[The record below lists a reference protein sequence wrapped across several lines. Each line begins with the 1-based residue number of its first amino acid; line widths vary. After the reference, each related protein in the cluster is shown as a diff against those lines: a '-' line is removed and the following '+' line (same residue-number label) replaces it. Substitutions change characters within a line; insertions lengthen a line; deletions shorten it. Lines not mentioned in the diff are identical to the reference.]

1 MRHLLRSDAGAFITV
16 DPFRCRVW
24 DLNDR
29 MEEYVTE
36 ESCRSEIASVERD
49 GQLVPTVGRTLKGNP
64 DFDIEI
70 ICGARRLF
78 IAKHLGIP
86 IRVELRDL
94 TDRQAAVAVESEN
107 SLRKETS
114 PYERGMWLA
123 KLLRQGIYQSRDEM
137 ARDLRITP
145 TQVTRLLKFAELPAI
160 VIGAFPS
167 PHDIL
172 ESWAVELHKA
182 WNDERRRMIAD
193 RCRSLASVQPRPPAI
208 SVYTSLVASP
218 THGGRARSQAMR
230 RIVKSP
236 DGTTLLRLE
245 RQRKEVV
252 LRIPNVLV
260 DPIVERELT
269 RIIVEVLA
277 QRRAIITQ
285 RSDSPSAARCA
296 SAASAPLATSQPAS
310 P

>member
-1 MRHLLRSDAGAFITV
+1 MREPLQPDAGSFMTA

-29 MEEYVTE
+29 IEEYVTE
-36 ESCRSEIASVERD
+36 ESCRAEIASVDRD
-49 GQLVPTVGRTLKGNP
+49 GQLVPVVGRQLRGNP

-78 IAKHLGIP
+78 IARHLRIP
-86 IRVELRDL
+86 IRVEIREL
-94 TDRQAAVAVESEN
+94 TDRQAAVAIQTEN
-107 SLRKETS
+107 SLRKQTS

-123 KLLRQGIYQSRDEM
+123 TLLRQGIYRSRDEM

-160 VIGAFPS
+160 VIAAFPS

-182 WNDERRRMIAD
+182 WKDERHRLLTE
-193 RCRSLASVQPRPPAI
+193 RCRSLGDTAPRPPAAA
-208 SVYTSLVASP
+208 VYEILVAPP
-218 THGGRARSQAMR
+218 TRAGRARSQTTR

-236 DGTTLLRLE
+236 DGATLLRFE
-245 RQRKEVV
+245 HQRKDVV
-252 LRIPNVLV
+252 LRIPNALV
-260 DPIVERELT
+260 DPAIEMELT
-269 RIIVEVLA
+269 QVVAAVLIPRTTVSRPA
-277 QRRAIITQ
+277 DLSKR
-285 RSDSPSAARCA
+285 
-296 SAASAPLATSQPAS
+296 PLAIV
-310 P
+310 

>member
-1 MRHLLRSDAGAFITV
+1 MRHPLQSDAGAFITA

-29 MEEYVTE
+29 IEEYVTE
-36 ESCRSEIASVERD
+36 ESCRPEIASMERD
-49 GQLVPTVGRTLKGNP
+49 GQLVPAVGRTLKGDP

-70 ICGARRLF
+70 VCGARRLF
-78 IAKHLGIP
+78 IARHLGIP

-123 KLLRQGIYQSRDEM
+123 RLLRQGIYRSRDEM

-182 WNDERRRMIAD
+182 WNDDRRRVIAQ
-193 RCRSLASVQPRPPAI
+193 RCRSLAAASPRPPAV
-208 SVYTSLVASP
+208 SVYERLVASP
-218 THGGRARSQAMR
+218 AHGGRARARAMR
-230 RIVKSP
+230 TIVKGP
-236 DGTTLLRLE
+236 DGSLLLRLE
-245 RQRKEVV
+245 RQRTEVV

-260 DPIVERELT
+260 DPAVEKELT
-269 RIIVEVLA
+269 RMVAEVLSQRKALMA
-277 QRRAIITQ
+277 QRTGS
-285 RSDSPSAARCA
+285 RSVDDCRPVAGE
-296 SAASAPLATSQPAS
+296 PLATFQPVS
-310 P
+310 R